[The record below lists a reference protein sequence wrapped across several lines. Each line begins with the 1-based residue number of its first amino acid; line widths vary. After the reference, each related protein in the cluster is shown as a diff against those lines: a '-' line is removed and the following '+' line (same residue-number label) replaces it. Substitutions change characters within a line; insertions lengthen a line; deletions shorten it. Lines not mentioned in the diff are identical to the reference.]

1 MLREETEML
10 VFVIRHAQQEHGQGS
25 DPPLAEAG
33 RAQAARLAQAFPGQR
48 LDRVVC
54 STMRARHGHRRP
66 RGRQPRHR
74 HHALSRLAPT
84 YGAHLSFSHTGI
96 WELAGEGAGF
106 TVRRRDDTAHLESAT
121 RRS

>member
-54 STMRARHGHRRP
+54 STMRRGMAIVGHAAVNRVIVTTLCPGLRP
-66 RGRQPRHR
+66 LMG
-74 HHALSRLAPT
+74 PT
-84 YGAHLSFSHTGI
+84 
-96 WELAGEGAGF
+96 
-106 TVRRRDDTAHLESAT
+106 
-121 RRS
+121 